1 MIELAIS
8 PHSIILLFKIQPFT
22 VMGKKILL
30 NVLFNLGIILSVFGM
45 IWSYNNNSPLVVA
58 FFGATFVAFIYVKIQ
73 LVKSIKNPPVDKK

>member
-8 PHSIILLFKIQPFT
+8 PHSIILLFKIQSFII
-22 VMGKKILL
+22 MGKKILL

-45 IWSYNNNSPLVVA
+45 IWSYNNNSPLIVA

-73 LVKSIKNPPVDKK
+73 LIKSIKQPPVDKK